1 MTLLFLCVKVFF
13 ARILDVSLGTVRTII
28 TVKGNR
34 LTASLVGFIEVLIW
48 FVIVKEVLN
57 TPENSLWLGIS
68 YALGF
73 ATGTYLG
80 AFISEKY
87 IAGNF
92 GVQVITSN
100 NSMKL
105 INKLREEGYG
115 VSVID
120 VKGKSEGDKHL
131 LFIEINK
138 NVFNHLQSIVKEVD
152 PKAFMVVNETKFVQ
166 NGYIK

>member
-1 MTLLFLCVKVFF
+1 MYLFLTCLKIFC
-13 ARILDVSLGTVRTII
+13 ARILDVSLGTVRTIV
-28 TVKGNR
+28 TVKGER
-34 LTASLVGFIEVLIW
+34 LLASLVGFVEVIIW
-48 FVIVKEVLN
+48 YVIVKEVLN

-73 ATGTYLG
+73 ATGTYIG
-80 AFISEKY
+80 AYISERFIS
-87 IAGNF
+87 GNF

-100 NSMKL
+100 NSMDL
-105 INKLREEGYG
+105 VYALREAGYA

-120 VKGKSEGDKHL
+120 VRGKNEGNKHL

-138 NVFNHLQSIVKEVD
+138 KSFNHLNKLIKEID
-152 PKAFMVVNETKFVQ
+152 KEAFVVVNETKFVL

>member
-1 MTLLFLCVKVFF
+1 MYLFLTCLKIFC
-13 ARILDVSLGTVRTII
+13 ARILDVSLGTVRTIV
-28 TVKGNR
+28 TVKGER
-34 LTASLVGFIEVLIW
+34 LFAALIGFGEVMIW
-48 FVIVKEVLN
+48 YVIVKEVLN

-73 ATGTYLG
+73 ATGTYIG
-80 AFISEKY
+80 AYISEKF
-87 IAGNF
+87 ISGNF

-100 NSMKL
+100 NSMAL
-105 INKLREEGYG
+105 VYALREAGYA

-120 VKGKSEGDKHL
+120 VRGKNEGNKHL

-138 NVFNHLQSIVKEVD
+138 KSFNHLHKLIKEVD
-152 PKAFMVVNETKFVQ
+152 KEAFVVVNETKFVL

>member
-1 MTLLFLCVKVFF
+1 MYLFLTCLKIFC
-13 ARILDVSLGTVRTII
+13 ARILDVSLGTVRTIV
-28 TVKGNR
+28 TVKGER
-34 LTASLVGFIEVLIW
+34 LLASLVGFVEVIIW
-48 FVIVKEVLN
+48 YVIVKEVLN

-73 ATGTYLG
+73 ATGTYIG
-80 AFISEKY
+80 AYISERFIS
-87 IAGNF
+87 GNF

-100 NSMKL
+100 NSMDL
-105 INKLREEGYG
+105 VYALREAGYA

-120 VKGKSEGDKHL
+120 VRGKNEGNKHL

-138 NVFNHLQSIVKEVD
+138 KSFNHLNKLIKDIDKE
-152 PKAFMVVNETKFVQ
+152 AFVVVNETKFVL

>member
-1 MTLLFLCVKVFF
+1 MYLFLTCLKIFC
-13 ARILDVSLGTVRTII
+13 ARILDVSLGTVRTIV
-28 TVKGNR
+28 TVKGER
-34 LTASLVGFIEVLIW
+34 LFASLVGFVEVIIW
-48 FVIVKEVLN
+48 YVIVKEVLN

-73 ATGTYLG
+73 AAGTYIG
-80 AFISEKY
+80 AYISERFIS
-87 IAGNF
+87 GNF

-100 NSMKL
+100 NSMAL
-105 INKLREEGYG
+105 VYALREAGYA

-120 VKGKSEGDKHL
+120 VRGKNEGNKHL

-138 NVFNHLQSIVKEVD
+138 KSFNHLNKLIKEVD
-152 PKAFMVVNETKFVQ
+152 KEAFVVVNETKFVL

>member
-1 MTLLFLCVKVFF
+1 MTLWLLCIKVFL

-34 LTASLVGFIEVLIW
+34 LTASLVGFVEVLVW

-57 TPENSLWLGIS
+57 TDESSLWLGIF
-68 YALGF
+68 YAGGF

-80 AFISEKY
+80 AFISERY

-100 NSMKL
+100 KSMKL
-105 INKLREEGYG
+105 IKSLRENGYA

-120 VKGKSEGDKHL
+120 VKGKNEGDKHL

-138 NVFNHLQSIVKEVD
+138 HAFNHLQAIIKEVD
-152 PKAFMVVNETKFVQ
+152 PKAFVVVNETKFVQ

>member
-1 MTLLFLCVKVFF
+1 MYLFLTCLKIFC
-13 ARILDVSLGTVRTII
+13 ARILDVSLGTVRTIV
-28 TVKGNR
+28 TVKGER
-34 LTASLVGFIEVLIW
+34 LLASLVGFIEVIIW
-48 FVIVKEVLN
+48 YVIVKEVLN

-73 ATGTYLG
+73 AAGTYIG
-80 AFISEKY
+80 AYISERFIS
-87 IAGNF
+87 GNF

-100 NSMKL
+100 NSMAL
-105 INKLREEGYG
+105 VYALREAGYA

-120 VKGKSEGDKHL
+120 VRGKNEGNKHL

-138 NVFNHLQSIVKEVD
+138 KSFNHLNKLIKEID
-152 PKAFMVVNETKFVQ
+152 KEAFVVVNETKFVL

>member
-1 MTLLFLCVKVFF
+1 MYLWVLCIKVFF

-34 LTASLVGFIEVLIW
+34 LTASMVGFIEVLIW

-57 TPENSLWLGIS
+57 TDENSVWLGIA
-68 YALGF
+68 YAGGF

-100 NSMKL
+100 NSMDL
-105 INKLREEGYG
+105 VRALREVGYA

-120 VKGKSEGDKHL
+120 VKGKSEGSKHL

-138 NVFNHLQSIVKEVD
+138 HALNHLRTVIKGID
-152 PKAFMVVNETKFVQ
+152 PQAFIVVNETKFVQ

>member
-1 MTLLFLCVKVFF
+1 MYLFLTCLKIFC
-13 ARILDVSLGTVRTII
+13 ARILDVSLGTVRTIV
-28 TVKGNR
+28 TVKGER
-34 LTASLVGFIEVLIW
+34 LFASLVGFVEVIIW
-48 FVIVKEVLN
+48 YVIVKEVLN

-73 ATGTYLG
+73 AAGTYIG
-80 AFISEKY
+80 AYISERFIS
-87 IAGNF
+87 GNF

-100 NSMKL
+100 NSMAL
-105 INKLREEGYG
+105 VYALREAGYA

-120 VKGKSEGDKHL
+120 VRGKNEGNKHL

-138 NVFNHLQSIVKEVD
+138 KSFNHLNKLIKEID
-152 PKAFMVVNETKFVQ
+152 KEAFVVVNETKFVL

>member
-1 MTLLFLCVKVFF
+1 MYLFLTCLKIFC
-13 ARILDVSLGTVRTII
+13 ARILDVSLGTVRTIV

-34 LTASLVGFIEVLIW
+34 LFASLIGFFEVMIW
-48 FVIVKEVLN
+48 YVIVKEVLN

-73 ATGTYLG
+73 ATGTYIG
-80 AFISEKY
+80 AYISEKF
-87 IAGNF
+87 ISGNF
-92 GVQVITSN
+92 GIQVITSN
-100 NSMKL
+100 NSMAL
-105 INKLREEGYG
+105 VYALREAGYA

-120 VKGKSEGDKHL
+120 VRGKDEGNKHL

-138 NVFNHLQSIVKEVD
+138 KSFNHLNKLIKEID
-152 PKAFMVVNETKFVQ
+152 KEAFVVVNETKFVL

>member
-1 MTLLFLCVKVFF
+1 MYLFLTCLKIFC
-13 ARILDVSLGTVRTII
+13 ARILDVSLGTVRTIV
-28 TVKGNR
+28 TVKGER
-34 LTASLVGFIEVLIW
+34 LLASLVGFVEVIIW
-48 FVIVKEVLN
+48 YVIVKEVLN

-73 ATGTYLG
+73 AAGTYIG
-80 AFISEKY
+80 SYISEKF
-87 IAGNF
+87 ISGNF

-100 NSMKL
+100 NSMAL
-105 INKLREEGYG
+105 VYALREAGYA

-120 VKGKSEGDKHL
+120 VRGKNEGNKHL

-138 NVFNHLQSIVKEVD
+138 KSFNHLNKLIKEVD
-152 PKAFMVVNETKFVQ
+152 KEAFVVVNETKFVL

>member
-1 MTLLFLCVKVFF
+1 MYLFLTCLKIFC
-13 ARILDVSLGTVRTII
+13 ARILDVSLGTVRTIV

-34 LTASLVGFIEVLIW
+34 LFASLIGFFEVMIW
-48 FVIVKEVLN
+48 YVIVKEVLN

-73 ATGTYLG
+73 ATGTYIG
-80 AFISEKY
+80 SYISEKF
-87 IAGNF
+87 ISGNF

-100 NSMKL
+100 NSMAL
-105 INKLREEGYG
+105 VYALREAGYA

-120 VKGKSEGDKHL
+120 VRGKNEGNKHL

-138 NVFNHLQSIVKEVD
+138 KSFNHLNKLIKEID
-152 PKAFMVVNETKFVQ
+152 KEAFVVVNETKFVL

>member
-1 MTLLFLCVKVFF
+1 MYLFLTCLKIFC
-13 ARILDVSLGTVRTII
+13 ARILDVSLGTVRTIV
-28 TVKGNR
+28 TVKGER
-34 LTASLVGFIEVLIW
+34 LLASLVGFVEVIIW
-48 FVIVKEVLN
+48 YVIVKEVLN

-73 ATGTYLG
+73 AAGTYIG
-80 AFISEKY
+80 AYISERFIS
-87 IAGNF
+87 GNF

-100 NSMKL
+100 NSMAL
-105 INKLREEGYG
+105 VYALREAGYA

-120 VKGKSEGDKHL
+120 VRGKNEGNKHL

-138 NVFNHLQSIVKEVD
+138 KSFNHLNKLIKEVD
-152 PKAFMVVNETKFVQ
+152 KEAFVVVNETKFVL

>member
-1 MTLLFLCVKVFF
+1 MTLGILCLKVFF
-13 ARILDVSLGTVRTII
+13 ARILDVSLGTVRTMV

-34 LTASLVGFIEVLIW
+34 LMASLVGFVEILVW

-57 TPENSLWLGIS
+57 TDENSLWLGIS
-68 YALGF
+68 YAGGF

-105 INKLREEGYG
+105 VKALRENGYA

-120 VKGKSEGDKHL
+120 VKGKNEGDKHL

-138 NVFNHLQSIVKEVD
+138 QTFNQLKNIVKEVD
-152 PKAFMVVNETKFVQ
+152 PNAFIVVNETKFVQ

>member
-1 MTLLFLCVKVFF
+1 MYLFLTCLKIFC
-13 ARILDVSLGTVRTII
+13 ARILDVSLGTVRTIV

-34 LTASLVGFIEVLIW
+34 LFASLIGFFEVMIW
-48 FVIVKEVLN
+48 YVIVKEVLN

-73 ATGTYLG
+73 ATGTYIG
-80 AFISEKY
+80 AYISEKF
-87 IAGNF
+87 ISGNF
-92 GVQVITSN
+92 GIQVITSN
-100 NSMKL
+100 NSMEL
-105 INKLREEGYG
+105 VYVLREAGYA

-120 VKGKSEGDKHL
+120 VRGKNEGNKHL

-138 NVFNHLQSIVKEVD
+138 KSFNHLNKLIKEID
-152 PKAFMVVNETKFVQ
+152 KEAFVVVNETKFVL